1 MQLLPMLQKYF
12 HVLWKLYLAVYCE
25 SLYTRLT
32 SFFFIPIV
40 AI

>member
-25 SLYTRLT
+25 SLYICLT

-40 AI
+40 DI